1 MERKFIAILSCLD
14 HPSRAI
20 REALK
25 EKGLYVYD
33 MRYWDEGLGN
43 TLEPRVVVNYG
54 GSVVTNFEITNW
66 DSDDEYGKDIYD
78 MDAWI
83 KKNGIEQKDFDPD
96 LAKIVQEIVDSMR

>member
-33 MRYWDEGLGN
+33 MRYWDQGLGN
-43 TLEPRVVVNYG
+43 TIEPRVVVNYG
-54 GSVVTNFEITNW
+54 GSVVTNFEITDW
-66 DSDDEYGKDIYD
+66 DIDEEHWRAIND

-83 KKNGIEQKDFDPD
+83 KKNDVGLRYDAD
-96 LAKIVQEIVDSMR
+96 LEKTVQEIINSIQ